1 MNTLQNTDWSNFNAT
16 TRKEQQK
23 LFAKHEKHAKPLDW
37 SLQNN
42 LWNSNIHV
50 SLVDAGDLRKKW
62 FFFLKYP
69 STTRAFWRIK
79 LNQWDFRTRVI
90 MTNTSLT
97 IGLQVPDRLNCV
109 THHLTHLN
117 WNTEGADY
125 MVTSVRQTSNQARLK
140 QLLIKTNKL
149 LIVKLSLGNTLYKNV
164 MWASN
169 LEHKNCTFLIL

>member
-1 MNTLQNTDWSNFNAT
+1 ML
-16 TRKEQQK
+16 EI
-23 LFAKHEKHAKPLDW
+23 FARND
-37 SLQNN
+37 
-42 LWNSNIHV
+42 
-50 SLVDAGDLRKKW
+50 

-97 IGLQVPDRLNCV
+97 IGLQVPHRLNCV

-169 LEHKNCTFLIL
+169 LEHKNCTFLILYVTLHPEACLMTKKLKTMSEHSTTKQISLACKY

>member
-1 MNTLQNTDWSNFNAT
+1 MLLLEKNNRNFLQNMKNM
-16 TRKEQQK
+16 
-23 LFAKHEKHAKPLDW
+23 
-37 SLQNN
+37 QNHLIEVCKIICETVTYMSH
-42 LWNSNIHV
+42 LW
-50 SLVDAGDLRKKW
+50 DAGDLRKKW